1 MSRALRPLTTK
12 YYLELDTGSL
22 DNNTADI
29 DRINAALTDTVLAG
43 ATVIDKDLVDSN
55 PQQSQNGAQQVAN
68 HGGTASPLITWPF
81 EIVSTG
87 SEVFRATG
95 GKITVTLSAESA
107 GSFRVV
113 SIGAGNTTDSHFG
126 IAVDLGTT
134 MVAAELIDLNTGKVL
149 ASDGI
154 PNGQI
159 VYGEDLLTRLHF
171 AAQGGLKELNLALID
186 TVNKLIKNLCEV
198 AGISASRISALSA
211 AGNTSM
217 THLFL
222 NLNPSTL
229 RQAPFVPV
237 INHVPR
243 LTAKDIGINIAPL
256 SAIYCFPSVGSYLGG
271 DLIAGAIA
279 SDIAKNSEI
288 SLLLDIGTNGEM
300 ILGNSDWLIAGAG
313 AAGPALEGG
322 VAECAGRAVSGA
334 IDFLTIDPA
343 SYEPS
348 FHVIGDTT
356 AKHLCGSG
364 LVDTIAQLYRAGLV
378 DSTGRFSL
386 EIKTDRW
393 QRING
398 RNAYL
403 IQKPRIE
410 ENMPAIYIT
419 DKDIES
425 FQRTKAAM
433 TAALTVLLDSVG
445 AQLDDIS
452 RIYTAG
458 SFGLHVSAESAQTI
472 GLYPRLPIERFTQLG
487 NGSLLGAREALLDSG
502 KTFDAETI
510 ANRITY
516 LELSVH
522 PAFMNIFKSAKYF

>member
-1 MSRALRPLTTK
+1 LALVGTV
-12 YYLELDTGSL
+12 
-22 DNNTADI
+22 NN
-29 DRINAALTDTVLAG
+29 
-43 ATVIDKDLVDSN
+43 
-55 PQQSQNGAQQVAN
+55 
-68 HGGTASPLITWPF
+68 LI
-81 EIVSTG
+81 E
-87 SEVFRATG
+87 
-95 GKITVTLSAESA
+95 KLCESA
-107 GSFRVV
+107 GV
-113 SIGAGNTTDSHFG
+113 SPS
-126 IAVDLGTT
+126 
-134 MVAAELIDLNTGKVL
+134 
-149 ASDGI
+149 S
-154 PNGQI
+154 
-159 VYGEDLLTRLHF
+159 
-171 AAQGGLKELNLALID
+171 
-186 TVNKLIKNLCEV
+186 
-198 AGISASRISALSA
+198 ISALSA

-222 NLNPSTL
+222 SLNPSNL

-237 INHVPR
+237 INHIPR
-243 LTAKDIGINIAPL
+243 LTAKDIGINIAPQ
-256 SAIYCFPSVGSYLGG
+256 STVYCFPSVGSYLGG

-279 SDIAKNSEI
+279 SGIAKNSEI

-322 VAECAGRAVSGA
+322 VADCAGRAEPGA
-334 IDFLTIDPA
+334 IDFLTIDPV

-348 FHVIGDTT
+348 FHVIGDTS

-364 LVDTIAQLYRAGLV
+364 LVDAIAQLYKAGLV

-386 EIKTDRW
+386 EINMNRW
-393 QRING
+393 QKING

-403 IQKPRIE
+403 IQKPRVDKDMGEIPA
-410 ENMPAIYIT
+410 ENSNDVQSGIKNGPENLPAIYIT
-419 DKDIES
+419 NKDIES

-458 SFGLHVSAESAQTI
+458 SFGLHISIESAQTI
-472 GLYPRLPIERFTQLG
+472 GLYPRLPVERFTQLG

-502 KTFDAETI
+502 KTSDAETI